1 MVSSVFGMAVWFGA
15 AGYPRAPRPR
25 HRAGGRADRVDG
37 RADRVAAAIAGPR
50 TPIRTPRVAE
60 PPSAPQ
66 RADRKADAMTEPD
79 LGPQGHG
86 ATPAVPRP
94 ERVEID
100 GLLRA
105 VARGDDAAFA
115 RLYDLLSP
123 RVFGLA
129 RRVLR
134 DPAQAEE
141 MAQEVLVE
149 VWRSASRFDPERGSG
164 LSWVLTIAH
173 RRTVDRV
180 RSEQASADRMQK
192 VAAQSVHVPYDEVAD
207 QVGSRLERQQVRRC
221 LEGLTELQR
230 ESITLAYYGG
240 HTYREVSTLLDIA
253 LPTVKTRMRDGLIRL
268 RDCLSVEV
276 IR

>member
-1 MVSSVFGMAVWFGA
+1 MTD
-15 AGYPRAPRPR
+15 P
-25 HRAGGRADRVDG
+25 GRYLRG
-37 RADRVAAAIAGPR
+37 TGKP
-50 TPIRTPRVAE
+50 AE
-60 PPSAPQ
+60 PQ
-66 RADRKADAMTEPD
+66 
-79 LGPQGHG
+79 
-86 ATPAVPRP
+86 P
-94 ERVEID
+94 ERSEID
-100 GLLRA
+100 NLLRA
-105 VARGDDAAFA
+105 VARGDDAAFT
-115 RLYDLLSP
+115 RLYDLLAP

-149 VWRSASRFDPERGSG
+149 VWRTASRFDSQRGSG

-180 RSEQASADRMQK
+180 RSEQAASDRLQK
-192 VAAQSVHVPYDEVAD
+192 VAAASVHVPYDEVAD

-221 LEGLTELQR
+221 LDGLTELQR
-230 ESITLAYYGG
+230 QAITLAYYGG
-240 HTYREVSTLLDIA
+240 HTYREVATLLDAA

-276 IR
+276 TP

>member
-1 MVSSVFGMAVWFGA
+1 
-15 AGYPRAPRPR
+15 
-25 HRAGGRADRVDG
+25 
-37 RADRVAAAIAGPR
+37 
-50 TPIRTPRVAE
+50 
-60 PPSAPQ
+60 
-66 RADRKADAMTEPD
+66 MTEPD
-79 LGPQGHG
+79 LAGPPRSGE
-86 ATPAVPRP
+86 APAAPRP
-94 ERVEID
+94 ERSEID

-115 RLYDLLSP
+115 RLYDLIAP

-149 VWRSASRFDPERGSG
+149 VWRTAGRFDPQRGSG

-173 RRTVDRV
+173 RRSVDRV
-180 RSEQASADRMQK
+180 RSEQASSDRMQR
-192 VAAQSVHVPYDEVAD
+192 VAAASVQIPYDEVAD
-207 QVGSRLERQQVRRC
+207 HVGSRLERQQVRRC
-221 LEGLTELQR
+221 LEGLTALQR
-230 ESITLAYYGG
+230 EAITLAYYGG
-240 HTYREVSTLLDIA
+240 HTYREVATLLDAA

-276 IR
+276 VS

>member
-1 MVSSVFGMAVWFGA
+1 
-15 AGYPRAPRPR
+15 
-25 HRAGGRADRVDG
+25 
-37 RADRVAAAIAGPR
+37 
-50 TPIRTPRVAE
+50 
-60 PPSAPQ
+60 
-66 RADRKADAMTEPD
+66 MTEPD
-79 LGPQGHG
+79 AGPQGPG
-86 ATPAVPRP
+86 SDPALPRP

-100 GLLRA
+100 GLLKA

-149 VWRSASRFDPERGSG
+149 VWRSANRFDPERGSG

-180 RSEQASADRMQK
+180 RSEQASTARMHK
-192 VAAQSVHVPYDEVAD
+192 VGAASAQVPYDEVED
-207 QVGSRLERQQVRRC
+207 QVGRRMERQQVRRC
-221 LEGLTELQR
+221 LDVLTELQR
-230 ESITLAYYGG
+230 EAITLAYYAG
-240 HTYREVSTLLDIA
+240 HTYREVATLLDVA
-253 LPTVKTRMRDGLIRL
+253 VPTVKTRMRDGLIKL
-268 RDCLSVEV
+268 RDCLNVEV
-276 IR
+276 TP

>member
-1 MVSSVFGMAVWFGA
+1 MTDPDVGSRGRGTSPTA
-15 AGYPRAPRPR
+15 AGP
-25 HRAGGRADRVDG
+25 
-37 RADRVAAAIAGPR
+37 
-50 TPIRTPRVAE
+50 
-60 PPSAPQ
+60 
-66 RADRKADAMTEPD
+66 
-79 LGPQGHG
+79 
-86 ATPAVPRP
+86 ATPRP
-94 ERVEID
+94 ERAEID

-105 VARGDDAAFA
+105 VARGDDASFA
-115 RLYDLLSP
+115 RLYDLLPP

-149 VWRSASRFDPERGSG
+149 VWRTANRFDPERGSG

-180 RSEQASADRMQK
+180 RSEQSSTDRMQK
-192 VAAQSVHVPYDEVAD
+192 VAAASAQIPYDEVAD

-221 LEGLTELQR
+221 LDALTELQR
-230 ESITLAYYGG
+230 ESITMAYYGG

-268 RDCLSVEV
+268 RDCLSIEV
-276 IR
+276 AP

>member
-1 MVSSVFGMAVWFGA
+1 
-15 AGYPRAPRPR
+15 
-25 HRAGGRADRVDG
+25 
-37 RADRVAAAIAGPR
+37 
-50 TPIRTPRVAE
+50 
-60 PPSAPQ
+60 
-66 RADRKADAMTEPD
+66 MTEPD
-79 LGPQGHG
+79 LGPRRPEV
-86 ATPAVPRP
+86 TPASPRP
-94 ERVEID
+94 ERAEID
-100 GLLRA
+100 NLLRA
-105 VARGDDAAFA
+105 VGRGDDAAFT
-115 RLYDLLSP
+115 RLYDLLAP

-149 VWRSASRFDPERGSG
+149 VWRTASRFDAQRGSG

-180 RSEQASADRMQK
+180 RSEQAASDRLQK
-192 VAAQSVHVPYDEVAD
+192 VGAASVHVPYDEVAD

-221 LEGLTELQR
+221 LDGLTELQR
-230 ESITLAYYGG
+230 QAITLAYYGG
-240 HTYREVSTLLDIA
+240 HTYREVATLLDAA

-276 IR
+276 TP

>member
-1 MVSSVFGMAVWFGA
+1 MTD
-15 AGYPRAPRPR
+15 P
-25 HRAGGRADRVDG
+25 GRYLRG
-37 RADRVAAAIAGPR
+37 TGKP
-50 TPIRTPRVAE
+50 AE
-60 PPSAPQ
+60 PQ
-66 RADRKADAMTEPD
+66 
-79 LGPQGHG
+79 
-86 ATPAVPRP
+86 P
-94 ERVEID
+94 ERSEID
-100 GLLRA
+100 NLLRA
-105 VARGDDAAFA
+105 VARGDDAAFT
-115 RLYDLLSP
+115 RLYDLLAP

-149 VWRSASRFDPERGSG
+149 VWRTASRFDAQRGSG

-180 RSEQASADRMQK
+180 RSEQAASDRLQK
-192 VAAQSVHVPYDEVAD
+192 VAAASVHVPYDEVAD

-221 LEGLTELQR
+221 LDGLTELQR
-230 ESITLAYYGG
+230 QAITLAYYGG
-240 HTYREVSTLLDIA
+240 HTYREVATLLDAA

-276 IR
+276 TP